1 MRGQSEQNDPKV
13 KHETEESAVLQVL
26 TDKGGMNEEDALKAV
41 AAGIG
46 YRFEV
51 ALNPKLHTIDATKVP
66 INYLKKNLITPL
78 SFENDILEIAT
89 SAPFNREAVDDLRRI
104 LGARRTTTVLSP
116 AREVVRVLNQLYDQ
130 AQHSSEQFIEELDDS
145 ETSDKVLE
153 ELSDVEDLMDSTSE
167 APAIR
172 LVNYA
177 LAQAIKNRAS
187 DIHIEPYR
195 DDMRVR
201 YRIDGMLYDFLSP
214 PKRLHSSIV
223 SRIKVMASLN
233 IAENRLP
240 QDGRIQIKIGGREID
255 IRVSVIPTFHGE
267 RIVLRLLD
275 KKGGILSLDELG
287 LGAEQQ
293 KIIVN
298 LIQNPHGIILVTG
311 PTGSGK
317 TTSLYAALSSINA
330 NDKNIITIEDPIEYQ
345 LHGIG
350 QIQVSPKIGLTF
362 ASGLRS
368 ILRHDP
374 DIIMVGEIRDIDTVR
389 IAVQASLTGH
399 LVFSTL
405 HTNNAVGAVTR
416 LIDMGVEPFL
426 ITSSLTAVVAQRL
439 VRKVCPHCQEEY
451 RPPAE
456 LIERLGIK
464 EEVVSNGRFAL
475 GVGCDHCFNTGY
487 MGRVGIFEV
496 FVLDDSVRR
505 KVLAGADSVEISKTA
520 KRNGLITLR
529 EDGIRRAGDG
539 VTTLDE
545 VLRIAHG

>member
-1 MRGQSEQNDPKV
+1 MRGSSEQNGRKV
-13 KHETEESAVLQVL
+13 RDNMEESTVLQAL
-26 TDKGGMNEEDALKAV
+26 TDKGGMNEEEALKAV
-41 AAGIG
+41 AADIG
-46 YRFEV
+46 YRFEGT
-51 ALNPKLHTIDATKVP
+51 LNPKLHTIDATKVP

-78 SFENDILEIAT
+78 SFQNDILEVAT

-104 LGARRTTTVLSP
+104 LGARRTATILSP

-145 ETSDKVLE
+145 ETTDRVLE
-153 ELSDVEDLMDSTSE
+153 ELSDIEDLMDSTSE

-201 YRIDGMLYDFLSP
+201 YRIDGVLYDFLSP

-240 QDGRIQIKIGGREID
+240 QDGRIQIKMGGREID

-275 KKGGILSLDELG
+275 KKGGILNLEELG
-287 LGAEQQ
+287 LRKEQQ

-345 LHGIG
+345 LHGVG

-374 DIIMVGEIRDIDTVR
+374 DIIMVGEIRDVETVE
-389 IAVQASLTGH
+389 IAIQASLTGH

-426 ITSSLTAVVAQRL
+426 ITSSLSAVIAQRL
-439 VRKVCPHCQEEY
+439 VRKVCPHCSEEY

-456 LIERLGIK
+456 LLERLAIN
-464 EEVVSNGRFAL
+464 EEIVSNGSFVL
-475 GVGCDHCFNTGY
+475 GAGCDHCFNTGY
-487 MGRVGIFEV
+487 MGRVGIFEI
-496 FVLDDSVRR
+496 FVIDDMIRR
-505 KVLAGADSVEISKTA
+505 KVLAGADSVEISKMA
-520 KRNGLITLR
+520 KKNGLITLR
-529 EDGIRRAGDG
+529 EDGIRRAREG